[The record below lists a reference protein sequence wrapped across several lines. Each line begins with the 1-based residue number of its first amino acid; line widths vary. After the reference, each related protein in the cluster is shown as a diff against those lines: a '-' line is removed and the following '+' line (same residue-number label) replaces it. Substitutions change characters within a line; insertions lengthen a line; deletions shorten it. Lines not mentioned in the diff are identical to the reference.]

1 MTDDATLRAH
11 DERRDFASAR
21 ARFRALT
28 DAPGLLPENGFMSI
42 FAAAGQLPSRIL
54 PGVVARFVHVAGSI
68 DRARG
73 INVASNP
80 CG

>member
-28 DAPGLLPENGFMSI
+28 DAPDPWCRTT
-42 FAAAGQLPSRIL
+42 AGWP
-54 PGVVARFVHVAGSI
+54 AW
-68 DRARG
+68 
-73 INVASNP
+73 
-80 CG
+80 